1 VRNEWKV
8 AICQFKSIGTNE
20 HPLALEKAA
29 VIDLYDLINAQY
41 LLGFYLFNFNRNERL
56 KGSAGI

>member
-8 AICQFKSIGTNE
+8 AIVNSNLLARNE

-29 VIDLYDLINAQY
+29 VIDLYDLIKPNIY
-41 LLGFYLFNFNRNERL
+41 
-56 KGSAGI
+56 